1 MVLRLSRKASLGVCI
16 FVYSCNLSSRSYH
29 GRVHCGTGVRW
40 DRIRGRVNNI
50 PQVHHDDELIT
61 LVNKVPLGRAYG
73 IECIQNFSLIS
84 TSTST
89 FTSN

>member
-40 DRIRGRVNNI
+40 DRIGGRVNNI
-50 PQVHHDDELIT
+50 PQVHHDELIT
-61 LVNKVPLGRAYG
+61 LVNKVPLGGAYG
-73 IECIQNFSLIS
+73 IEYIQNFILIS
-84 TSTST
+84 TSI
-89 FTSN
+89 FTCS